1 MVQRKGIIII
11 SAVMMFLLFLGVSS
25 LFLTAPGVK
34 NSDIDLSF
42 RETNSA
48 KEFLN
53 ETLSEQVISVGDKTY
68 KASDLGVSYDSEILN
83 KELSSSKMWNFSQ
96 WGKSLNIPLT
106 VDEDK
111 LKETLS
117 STQPEYKNPVNASV
131 SFNGENWVVSPE
143 ENGNTLST
151 QTVIDAFLNKKQ
163 QVELE
168 AIPASI
174 STQQA
179 EEVSV
184 KINGLGENAKIVD
197 KNAPNNVRPL
207 TTQEFASFITISPE
221 LKISANKEAIQLI
234 VEQLSSAM
242 NKEVKNGVAVVN
254 ENNEPIHT
262 LESWQDG
269 YEIGDTSKLAEN
281 IAANVESLSTSDFLV
296 EGKVTTAEV
305 EKLYRRVEVDLAARR
320 VYTYENE
327 KLVKEYQV
335 AIGAPSTPT
344 FKGSFH
350 VRAQVTIQNMGCF
363 PGASYCTKDVKWVS
377 YFNGDQGFHGTYW
390 HNDFGNPNSSARSH
404 GCINMTESDAY
415 EIYKFVQNG
424 TPVLV
429 R

>member
-1 MVQRKGIIII
+1 MIQRKSIII
-11 SAVMMFLLFLGVSS
+11 SGAIMMFLLFLGISS

-34 NSDIDLSF
+34 NLNTDLSF
-42 RETNSA
+42 RETTSA
-48 KEFLN
+48 KNFLK
-53 ETLSEQVISVGDKTY
+53 EALSDKEISIGDRIY
-68 KASDLGVSYDSEILN
+68 KATELGVSYDTEILD
-83 KELSSSKMWNFSQ
+83 KELNSSKMWNFSR
-96 WGKSLNIPLT
+96 WGKSLNISLT
-106 VDEDK
+106 VDEEK

-117 STQPEYKNPVNASV
+117 STQPDYKNPVDATV
-131 SFNGENWVVSPE
+131 SFNGESWIITPE
-143 ENGNTLST
+143 ENGNTLSIEAVT
-151 QTVIDAFLNKKQ
+151 EAFTKNQKKI
-163 QVELE
+163 ELE
-168 AIPASI
+168 IVPATI
-174 STQQA
+174 STKQA
-179 EEVSV
+179 EELSV
-184 KINGLGENAKIVD
+184 KLNDLGNTAKIVD
-197 KNAPNNVRPL
+197 KNAPDNIRPL
-207 TTQEFASFITISPE
+207 TAQEFASFITVSSD
-221 LKISANKEAIQLI
+221 LKISTNKDAIADL
-234 VEQLSSAM
+234 VNHLPSFM
-242 NKEVKNGVAVVN
+242 NKEVKNGIAVVN

-269 YEIGDTSKLAEN
+269 YELSDISKLTEEISAS
-281 IAANVESLSTSDFLV
+281 VESLETSDFLV
-296 EGKVTTAEV
+296 EGKVTKADV

-415 EIYKFVQNG
+415 EMYKFVQNG

>member
-48 KEFLN
+48 KDFLN

-68 KASDLGVSYDSEILN
+68 KASDLGVSYDSEILS
-83 KELSSSKMWNFSQ
+83 KELSSSKMWNFSR
-96 WGKSLNIPLT
+96 WGKSLDIPLN

-117 STQPEYKNPVNASV
+117 TTQPEYKNPVNASV
-131 SFNGENWVVSPE
+131 SFNGEVWVVSPE

-151 QTVIDAFLNKKQ
+151 QTVIDAFLSKKK

-168 AIPASI
+168 VVPASI

-179 EEVSV
+179 EEVSS
-184 KINGLGENAKIVD
+184 KINGLGQTAKIVD
-197 KNAPNNVRPL
+197 KNASNNVRPL
-207 TTQEFASFITISPE
+207 TAQEFASFITISPE

-234 VEQLSSAM
+234 VEQLPSAM

-350 VRAQVTIQNMGCF
+350 VRAQVTMQNMGCF
-363 PGASYCTKDVKWVS
+363 PGASYCTEDVKWVS

-415 EIYKFVQNG
+415 EMYKFVQNG